1 MTIELK
7 IKLAKIFGVGSMNGS
22 SGTLQRYLSQTDNGD
37 GQIRINSEIKSLS
50 EAEADLSSFLSTDV
64 SMSAKIISTSSCSD
78 PEIDDWFTLEI
89 VLS

>member
-37 GQIRINSEIKSLS
+37 GQIQINNEIKSLS